1 LPEEVAKRGAARVL
15 EIDSDEP
22 YLAQAR
28 FAAEAN
34 GLEIEF
40 RKMSMYQLDALEE
53 TFDIVLFP
61 GVFYHLR
68 YPLFALDNVVKQFRR
83 NLLSF
88 NRRSARFRM
97 R

>member
-1 LPEEVAKRGAARVL
+1 MLG
-15 EIDSDEP
+15 IDSDEP

-53 TFDIVLFP
+53 TFDIVLFL

-68 YPLFALDNVVKQFRR
+68 YPLFALDNVVKKIGGIC
-83 NLLSF
+83 SF